1 MQSYDVAIVGAGPG
15 SLKAAEFL
23 AQNGKSVIVLE
34 RGKIIGKK
42 VCAGGISLKNFKFGI
57 PKSIME
63 REFKRI
69 IIHTPKQ
76 SAVIEH
82 DEPILYTTSR
92 VALGSYLAGEAK
104 KAGAVIKTECNV
116 TEITENSI
124 KIFDKH
130 ENDDKK
136 ISFRYLI
143 GGDGS
148 ASVVRA
154 YLGLKSHAF
163 HQAYQYIVPNT
174 APISSNSFKDLELFI
189 DANKF
194 GHGYGW
200 IFPYTNT
207 TSIGSGCDLAP
218 EMQKYYPAAK
228 MREKFQQW
236 FKEKFDSKYNFAEKD
251 RFGKSGNIYLIG
263 DAAGFSS
270 SLTAEGIY
278 QSILTGIEAAK
289 QIVNPKYTC
298 PEIQRLIAIKKKEDY
313 YYQLFSH
320 CPFVRNYFYEIVGLL
335 LKNKKFAAK
344 VMGKINKY

>member
-23 AQNGKSVIVLE
+23 ANNGKSVLVLE

-63 REFKRI
+63 KEFKRI

-76 SAVIEH
+76 STIIEH

-104 KAGAVIKTECNV
+104 KAGAVIETECNV
-116 TEITENSI
+116 TEITENTL
-124 KIFDKH
+124 KIFDRH
-130 ENDDKK
+130 ENDNKQ
-136 ISFRYLI
+136 IYFQHLI

-148 ASVVRA
+148 ASVVRS

-163 HQAYQYIVPNT
+163 HQAYQYIIPT
-174 APISSNSFKDLELFI
+174 SSSNTTINTSNKKDGLFNDLELFV

-194 GHGYGW
+194 GLGYGW
-200 IFPYTNT
+200 IFPYKT
-207 TSIGSGCDLAP
+207 TASIGSGCDLAP

-228 MREKFQQW
+228 LREKFQQW
-236 FKEKFDSKYNFAEKD
+236 FTKEFDQKYNFAQKEFQAHTITYGYLGY
-251 RFGKSGNIYLIG
+251 RLGKSGNIYLVG

-289 QIVNPKYTC
+289 QIVDPKY
-298 PEIQRLIAIKKKEDY
+298 
-313 YYQLFSH
+313 
-320 CPFVRNYFYEIVGLL
+320 
-335 LKNKKFAAK
+335 
-344 VMGKINKY
+344 